1 LRVQQVL
8 PPDGGPESWTVLD
21 ERLAVIEPVDAF
33 LAHLTAIE
41 RSPGTV
47 RAYAFDLRDYFEFL
61 AAHEINWRTVRLEH
75 LGRFVGWLR
84 LPPTMRTPSVTSL
97 PTIEAQCSAP
107 TINRKLAAVGSF
119 YKFHHR
125 HGVDCGELL
134 STMRAGGVRGA
145 WRPFLAHLGS
155 AGDQRRRTIKLKTH
169 RRLPRA
175 LSEESVQLIVDA
187 CDRLRDRFLI
197 ELLAGTGM
205 RIGEALGLRHE
216 DIDAASTLIRIR
228 ARHNING
235 ARVKGGQ
242 RDVPVPPSLIRL
254 YTDYLVEEY
263 GDLDCDYVFVNL
275 WGGSVGTPWRYWN
288 VTDLVARLRERS
300 GVAFSA
306 HAFRHTYATGLLRR
320 GVPAEVVQR
329 LLGHASVTTT
339 TETYQH
345 LEIEDIR
352 RVLDTAGCLGGSNA
366 TNGETE
372 TDTEGRT

>member
-1 LRVQQVL
+1 LT
-8 PPDGGPESWTVLD
+8 SF
-21 ERLAVIEPVDAF
+21 F

-61 AAHEINWRTVRLEH
+61 TAHEIDWRTVRLEH
-75 LGRFVGWLR
+75 VGRFVGWLR
-84 LPPTMRTPSVTSL
+84 LPPTMRTASVTSL
-97 PTIEAQCSAP
+97 STIEARCSVP

-134 STMRAGGVRGA
+134 STMKAGGVRGS

-155 AGDQRRRTIKLKTH
+155 AGDQRRRTIKLKTR
-169 RRLPRA
+169 RRLPRT

-216 DIDAASTLIRIR
+216 DIDAAGTLIRIR
-228 ARHNING
+228 ARRNSNG
-235 ARVKGGQ
+235 VRVKGGQ
-242 RDVPVPPSLIRL
+242 REIPVAPSLIRL
-254 YTDYLVEEY
+254 YTDYLVDQY
-263 GDLDCDYVFVNL
+263 GELDCDYVFINL

-288 VTDLVARLRERS
+288 VTDHVARLRERS

-306 HAFRHTYATGLLRR
+306 HSFRHPYATGLLRR
-320 GVPAEVVQR
+320 RVPAEVVQK
-329 LLGHASVTTT
+329 HWAM
-339 TETYQH
+339 
-345 LEIEDIR
+345 R
-352 RVLDTAGCLGGSNA
+352 R
-366 TNGETE
+366 
-372 TDTEGRT
+372 

>member
-1 LRVQQVL
+1 MRVQQVL
-8 PPDGGPESWTVLD
+8 PPDGGPESWTVVD
-21 ERLAVIEPVDAF
+21 NQFAVVEPADVF

-61 AAHEINWRTVRLEH
+61 DAHEIDWKTVRLEH

-84 LPPTMRTPSVTSL
+84 LPPATRARSVTSL
-97 PTIEAQCSAP
+97 SPVEARCSAP

-125 HGVDCGELL
+125 HGVDCGDLL
-134 STMRAGGVRGA
+134 STMKAGGVRGS

-155 AGDQRRRTIKLKTH
+155 AGDQRRRTIKLKT
-169 RRLPRA
+169 RRQLPRA
-175 LSEESVQLIVDA
+175 LPEESIQLIAEA

-216 DIDAASTLIRIR
+216 DIDAAGTLIRIR
-228 ARHNING
+228 ARHNSNG
-235 ARVKGGQ
+235 ARVKSGQ
-242 RDVPVPPSLIRL
+242 REIPVSPSLIRL
-254 YTDYLVEEY
+254 YTDYLLEEY
-263 GDLDCDYVFVNL
+263 GELDCDYVFVNL
-275 WGGSVGTPWRYWN
+275 WGGSIGTPWRYWN
-288 VTDLVARLRERS
+288 VTDLVTRLRERS

-320 GVPAEVVQR
+320 GVPAEVVQK
-329 LLGHASVTTT
+329 LLGHASITTT

-352 RVLDTAGCLGGSNA
+352 RVLDTAGCLDRRGTTAAESR
-366 TNGETE
+366 TGEH
-372 TDTEGRT
+372 R